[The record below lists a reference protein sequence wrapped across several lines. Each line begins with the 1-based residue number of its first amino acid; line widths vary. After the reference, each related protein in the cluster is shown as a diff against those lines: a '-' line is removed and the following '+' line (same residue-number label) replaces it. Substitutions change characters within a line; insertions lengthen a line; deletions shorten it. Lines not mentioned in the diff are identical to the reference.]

1 MGNQPFLYNI
11 PDSAYDNKT
20 GAGSY
25 QVSDQASWVQSRAWA
40 WAWAWAWA

>member
-25 QVSDQASWVQSRAWA
+25 QVSKQASSVAKSGMGVGVGVG
-40 WAWAWAWA
+40 